1 MDLIKELRQHKK
13 LVEDNTPC
21 YMHFEISCNGND
33 IAIELSIQ
41 CGWDYLLDENKCW
54 NACDYETNKTSAEN
68 YVRNFD
74 YRKYIQGTKDK

>member
-21 YMHFEISCNGND
+21 YMHFELTSNGTD
-33 IAIELSIQ
+33 ITLEMSVQ
-41 CGWDYLLDENKCW
+41 CGWEYLLDESKCW
-54 NACDYETNKTSAEN
+54 NACDYESNKKSAER

-74 YRKYIQGTKDK
+74 YRKYKQGAKDE